1 MIQIGVDNL
10 IYFDNAAT
18 TFPKPKVVYDSIMDA
33 MMNYGANP
41 GRSGHKMALK
51 ANRGMFE
58 TRQLLS
64 KLFNT
69 GNPMSIVFTFNC
81 TQSLN
86 IGIKGFLRPG
96 DHVITT
102 SMEHNSVL
110 RPIHHLKDQ
119 GVESTIVAA
128 NSQGLVDP
136 TDIERAIRP
145 NTRLIVTSH
154 ISNLVGSITP
164 IEEIGTIAKK
174 HDIIYLVDAA
184 QSAGVYDI
192 DVRKMNI
199 DILAFPGHKG
209 LFGPQ
214 GTGGLYIN
222 DEIDLEG
229 IFQGGTGSE
238 SSSMVQPNIRPDKFE
253 SGTLNAPGIIGLG
266 SGIKYLI
273 DKGLDAIRDHEVE
286 ITNHFI
292 EGIKDIKGLRIYGPL
307 TTKQAPVISINIGNM
322 DSAEIAY
329 ILDEKY
335 DIAVR
340 AGLHC
345 APLAHRTIGTQ
356 NQGAVRFS
364 FGYFNTHE
372 EIDYAIKALR
382 EIASNY

>member
-1 MIQIGVDNL
+1 M

-41 GRSGHKMALK
+41 GRSGHNMALK

-69 GNPMSIVFTFNC
+69 GNPMNIVFTFNC

-145 NTRLIVTSH
+145 NTRLIVTS
-154 ISNLVGSITP
+154 P
-164 IEEIGTIAKK
+164 
-174 HDIIYLVDAA
+174 YLTWWVA
-184 QSAGVYDI
+184 
-192 DVRKMNI
+192 
-199 DILAFPGHKG
+199 
-209 LFGPQ
+209 
-214 GTGGLYIN
+214 
-222 DEIDLEG
+222 
-229 IFQGGTGSE
+229 
-238 SSSMVQPNIRPDKFE
+238 
-253 SGTLNAPGIIGLG
+253 
-266 SGIKYLI
+266 
-273 DKGLDAIRDHEVE
+273 
-286 ITNHFI
+286 
-292 EGIKDIKGLRIYGPL
+292 
-307 TTKQAPVISINIGNM
+307 
-322 DSAEIAY
+322 
-329 ILDEKY
+329 
-335 DIAVR
+335 
-340 AGLHC
+340 LH
-345 APLAHRTIGTQ
+345 P
-356 NQGAVRFS
+356 
-364 FGYFNTHE
+364 
-372 EIDYAIKALR
+372 
-382 EIASNY
+382 